1 MGSHWLIARNLAQEV
16 SLIAYLKDLELY
28 SEDKGKSFKGWFVGW
43 FVGLFVLIKREVCLI
58 YLLRILLTF
67 QEGK

>member
-28 SEDKGKSFKGWFVGW
+28 SEDKGKSCLR
-43 FVGLFVLIKREVCLI
+43 VGLLVGLLV
-58 YLLRILLTF
+58 YLF
-67 QEGK
+67 